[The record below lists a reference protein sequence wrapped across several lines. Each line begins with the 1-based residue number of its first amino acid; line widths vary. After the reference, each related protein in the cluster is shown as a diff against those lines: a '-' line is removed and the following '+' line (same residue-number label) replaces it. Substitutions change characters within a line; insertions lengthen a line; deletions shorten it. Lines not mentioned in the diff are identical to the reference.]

1 MKKWTKRV
9 GATAPDDG
17 GGVRLGVPRWAG
29 RLAMRPVLG
38 PLAPVA
44 AVGAVL
50 ITMFVATEAT
60 ERQGV
65 PGLPDVLTING
76 DVGFHGANLAR
87 PAPCLLTT
95 RSGVLAP
102 WLRKRHV

>member
-50 ITMFVATEAT
+50 ITMFVAAEDVRASLDCRTCSPSTAMWAST
-60 ERQGV
+60 V
-65 PGLPDVLTING
+65 PT
-76 DVGFHGANLAR
+76 
-87 PAPCLLTT
+87 
-95 RSGVLAP
+95 
-102 WLRKRHV
+102 